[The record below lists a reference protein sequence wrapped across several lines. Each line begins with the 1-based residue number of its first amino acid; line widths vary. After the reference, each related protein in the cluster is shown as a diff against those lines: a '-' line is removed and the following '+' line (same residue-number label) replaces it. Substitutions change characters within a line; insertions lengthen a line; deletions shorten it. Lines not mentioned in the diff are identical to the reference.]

1 MIKTAF
7 RIALFLCTLA
17 CNVSQAQDTYVGSST
32 CQTCHAKEYQQW
44 QGSHHD
50 WAMREAS
57 AETVLGDFNNVSF
70 HHQGLTTSFSSRDGK
85 YYVRTQGADGKDQT
99 FKIAYTFGVE
109 PLQQYLIG
117 FPDGRY
123 QALTVAWDSRTAEQ
137 GGQRWYQLMPNDMG
151 QPGESLHWTGV
162 YYNWNTQCAAC
173 HSTGLQENYFQQNNS
188 YNSTWAEI
196 NVSCESC
203 HGPGSAHS
211 NSPQTP
217 LPVDYS
223 PQLQWVIAEGADI
236 ANPLGDPHAG
246 SKIEIESCAG
256 CHSRRA
262 KISADSV
269 NNHQPGSEL
278 LDHYRPQTLREGL
291 YHADGQIQD
300 EVYVYGSFIQSKMH
314 QRGVR
319 CSNCHE
325 PHSLELKAPGNGVC
339 ANCHAPETYNSP
351 KHHFHQPAN
360 SPGAQC
366 VNCHMPSTV
375 YMGVDPR
382 RDHSMRI
389 PDPQLAEKTGAPN
402 ACINCHQNK
411 TNAWAGSAISSWLK
425 LKSDSNPQQSSHYG
439 EAIFAGREQQQ
450 GANQQL
456 IDLATDSSINS
467 IARAT
472 ALGLLQN
479 HPNQGSYQTARQQL
493 SNKDPMVRLGAL
505 ETLEFLQPQQRWED
519 ISPLLTDP
527 IKAVRLEATRLL
539 LGLYGSLPGANIDE
553 YMDALLLHADRPNG
567 QLNIAS
573 AYMEQGLYK
582 QAGKAYQHALKLD
595 PLNTA
600 AINNYADSL
609 RAQGQHQQALELLI
623 EGNKSLPNNAALL
636 HALGLAQ
643 IRSQQPALESLRR
656 AAQLEPKNSRYS
668 YIYALGVNGQGDAE
682 QAVDILSRALINNPK
697 DRDLLIAL
705 VTINR
710 DRGELSQARVFAR
723 QLVATFPNDSSV
735 KRLLESL

>member
-1 MIKTAF
+1 
-7 RIALFLCTLA
+7 
-17 CNVSQAQDTYVGSST
+17 
-32 CQTCHAKEYQQW
+32 
-44 QGSHHD
+44 
-50 WAMREAS
+50 
-57 AETVLGDFNNVSF
+57 
-70 HHQGLTTSFSSRDGK
+70 
-85 YYVRTQGADGKDQT
+85 
-99 FKIAYTFGVE
+99 
-109 PLQQYLIG
+109 
-117 FPDGRY
+117 
-123 QALTVAWDSRTAEQ
+123 
-137 GGQRWYQLMPNDMG
+137 
-151 QPGESLHWTGV
+151 
-162 YYNWNTQCAAC
+162 
-173 HSTGLQENYFQQNNS
+173 
-188 YNSTWAEI
+188 
-196 NVSCESC
+196 
-203 HGPGSAHS
+203 
-211 NSPQTP
+211 
-217 LPVDYS
+217 
-223 PQLQWVIAEGADI
+223 
-236 ANPLGDPHAG
+236 
-246 SKIEIESCAG
+246 
-256 CHSRRA
+256 
-262 KISADSV
+262 
-269 NNHQPGSEL
+269 
-278 LDHYRPQTLREGL
+278 
-291 YHADGQIQD
+291 
-300 EVYVYGSFIQSKMH
+300 
-314 QRGVR
+314 
-319 CSNCHE
+319 
-325 PHSLELKAPGNGVC
+325 
-339 ANCHAPETYNSP
+339 
-351 KHHFHQPAN
+351 
-360 SPGAQC
+360 
-366 VNCHMPSTV
+366 
-375 YMGVDPR
+375 MGVDPR

>member
-1 MIKTAF
+1 
-7 RIALFLCTLA
+7 
-17 CNVSQAQDTYVGSST
+17 
-32 CQTCHAKEYQQW
+32 
-44 QGSHHD
+44 
-50 WAMREAS
+50 MREAS
-57 AETVLGDFNNVSF
+57 VDTVLGDFNNTSF
-70 HHQGLTTSFSSRDGK
+70 SHQGLTTSFTSQDGK
-85 YYVRTQGADGKDQT
+85 YYVRTQGADGNHKT

-123 QALTVAWDSRTAEQ
+123 QALTVAWDSRPAEQ
-137 GGQRWYQLMPNDMG
+137 GGQRWYQLMPNDVG

-173 HSTGLQENYFQQNNS
+173 HSTGLQENYSQQSNG
-188 YNSTWAEI
+188 YNTSWAEI

-211 NSPQTP
+211 KNPNAS

-223 PQLQWVIAEGADI
+223 PQLQWIIGEGADI
-236 ANPLGDPHAG
+236 ANPTGDPHAG
-246 SKIEIESCAG
+246 SKTEIESCAG
-256 CHSRRA
+256 CHSRRL

-278 LDHYRPQTLREGL
+278 LDHYRPQTLRQDL
-291 YHADGQIQD
+291 YHADGQIQG

-325 PHSLELKAPGNGVC
+325 PHSLELKAPGNAVC
-339 ANCHAPETYNSP
+339 ASCHSPETYNSP

-375 YMGVDPR
+375 YMGVDGR
-382 RDHSMRI
+382 RDHSMRV
-389 PDPQLAEKTGAPN
+389 PDPQLTGKTDAPN
-402 ACINCHQNK
+402 ACISCHQDK
-411 TNAWAGSAISSWLK
+411 TNDWAGGAISSWLK
-425 LKSDSNPQQSSHYG
+425 LKPNSNAQQSRHYA
-439 EAIFAGREQQQ
+439 EAIFAGREQQK
-450 GANQQL
+450 GASQQL
-456 IDLATDSSINS
+456 IDLATDPGINS

-479 HPNQGSYQTARQQL
+479 YPSQESYQTAREQL

-505 ETLEFLQPQQRWED
+505 ETLEFLQPQQRWAD
-519 ISPLLTDP
+519 ISPLLKDP
-527 IKAVRLEATRLL
+527 VKAVRLEATRLL
-539 LGLYGSLPGANIDE
+539 LASHSSLSSTNIEE
-553 YMDALLLHADRPNG
+553 YMDTLLLHTDRPDG
-567 QLNIAS
+567 QLNLAS
-573 AYMEQGLYK
+573 AYMAQGLYR
-582 QAGKAYQHALKLD
+582 QADEAYQHALKLD
-595 PLNTA
+595 PLNIA

-609 RAQGQHQQALELLI
+609 RAQGQHQQALDLLT
-623 EGNKSLPNNAALL
+623 EGNKLLPNNAVLL

-643 IRSQQPALESLRR
+643 VRSQQPALESLRR
-656 AAQLEPKNSRYS
+656 AAQLAPGNSSYS
-668 YIYALGVNGQGDAE
+668 YIYALGVHGEGDAE

-710 DRGELSQARVFAR
+710 DRGELGQARAFAR
-723 QLVATFPNDSSV
+723 QLVAAYPNDSSAQ
-735 KRLLESL
+735 RLLKYL